1 MLKSHK
7 LARSAVFW
15 VAPTIQ
21 SIYMKLQ
28 LACAWSKHEK
38 SYEVLK
44 RPPWMIRLDRSQ

>member
-1 MLKSHK
+1 MLKGHN
-7 LARSAVFW
+7 LERSAVFC

-21 SIYMKLQ
+21 SIYTKLQ

-38 SYEVLK
+38 SYGVLK

>member
-7 LARSAVFW
+7 LERSAVFR

-28 LACAWSKHEK
+28 PACAWSKHEK

-44 RPPWMIRLDRSQ
+44 RPPWMIRLDRTQ